1 MDKLAW
7 YVGKLK
13 SEGCSEISLISDSF
27 ERQQFEYIFTMS
39 RALVRVERE
48 MVWDYN
54 MCKLMGNGKWLD
66 WLIWKEN
73 FEKIEDKEIW
83 SKALWRN
90 LQE

>member
-13 SEGCSEISLISDSF
+13 SDGCSEISLISDSF

-48 MVWDYN
+48 MDCDYN
-54 MCKLMGNGKWLD
+54 MCKLMGN
-66 WLIWKEN
+66 
-73 FEKIEDKEIW
+73 DK
-83 SKALWRN
+83 
-90 LQE
+90 